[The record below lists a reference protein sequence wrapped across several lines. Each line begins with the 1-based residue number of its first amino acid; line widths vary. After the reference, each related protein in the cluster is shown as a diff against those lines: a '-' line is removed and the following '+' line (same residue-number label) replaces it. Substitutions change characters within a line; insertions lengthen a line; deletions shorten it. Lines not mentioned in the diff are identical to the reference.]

1 MADNY
6 FGNLARAVGAGLT
19 FNTADEMEA
28 FVRALAQGDPAR
40 YRALK
45 NQINEN
51 YGRWAEANPKA
62 DLAAQLGGALIPGV
76 AGMFV
81 PGGQAATASTA
92 ARFGGAL
99 ARAGR
104 AMAEPV
110 TVAMERFAPR
120 GAAAFSRFAPGVSP
134 FADEMLTGAIQSAG
148 GADTLSDI
156 PENVVGDLPANA
168 AFSLGVRGLNE
179 GAKKV
184 RDLAV
189 ARRSRR
195 KVK

>member
-6 FGNLARAVGAGLT
+6 LGNLVRAAGAGLT

-40 YRALK
+40 YREIK
-45 NQINEN
+45 NQINAN
-51 YGRWAEANPKA
+51 YGRWAEANPKT
-62 DLAAQLGGALIPGV
+62 DLGAQLGGALIPGI

-81 PGGQAATASTA
+81 PGGQVATASTA

-99 ARAGR
+99 ARVGR

-120 GAAAFSRFAPGVSP
+120 GAAALSRFAPGVSP
-134 FADEMLTGAIQSAG
+134 FADEMLTGVAQSVG
-148 GADTLSDI
+148 GADTLSGI
-156 PENVVGDLPANA
+156 PENVVGDLPVNA
-168 AFSLGVRGLNE
+168 GFALGVRGLNE

-189 ARRSRR
+189 TRRSRR